1 MQVPLHI
8 LVIHIL
14 VKDRLIPDFSLDYYR
29 IVKIIQSI
37 EYITSQI
44 GFASFDLTESHV
56 TR

>member
-8 LVIHIL
+8 LRNL
-14 VKDRLIPDFSLDYYR
+14 LAKDRLIPDFSLDYYR
-29 IVKIIQSI
+29 TVKITQSI